1 MIIAHPDLG
10 KALILL
16 TLLLVAFIALGVIT
30 LVTRIRREA
39 RQHDPMNDESSWGD
53 Q

>member
-10 KALILL
+10 KALIVL
-16 TLLLVAFIALGVIT
+16 TLFLVAFIVLGVVT

-39 RQHDPMNDESSWGD
+39 RHQDPMRDETSWGD

>member
-10 KALILL
+10 KALIVL
-16 TLLLVAFIALGVIT
+16 TLLLAVFIVLGVVS
-30 LVTRIRREA
+30 LVTRMRREA
-39 RQHDPMNDESSWGD
+39 RHHDPMRDESSWGD